1 MKVLHVTGA
10 KIWGGNEQQLFNLVT
25 NLKKNGLQNYI
36 FGVQGSKIKKAF
48 DQHDIS
54 FECATNEKLKSL
66 KNTTSF
72 QNYIKHINPD
82 VIHLHTS
89 DALTLAYYTSFFY
102 RFNARIVFEKK
113 GIGRSSSFLS
123 RLKYNFSQL
132 DQIICVSDYV
142 KAEFKKMLSVK
153 NQAKLCVIHDSFNT
167 DFGNFPRD
175 FKPPFDTSI
184 FTVGNIA
191 NHSSAK
197 DLDTLIS
204 VADLLVNQQ
213 EIKGIQF
220 VQLGG
225 FSKLTP
231 AYQERI
237 KALEL
242 EAYFHFIGQYDQ
254 AYLLYQ
260 YFDIFLLTS
269 EREGGPTSLLEAF
282 YFKTKVVSTRV
293 GISEILIKNGE
304 NGYLADVKAIDK
316 LASSVLEI
324 YKNSTLFDPVLESN
338 KEFILQH
345 FTSERQANEVIGIY
359 RSLL

>member
-36 FGVQGSKIKKAF
+36 FGVQGSKIENAF
-48 DQHDIS
+48 DLHDIS
-54 FECATNEKLKSL
+54 FECAAHEKLKSL
-66 KNTTSF
+66 KNITSF
-72 QNYIKHINPD
+72 QNYIKRINPD

-102 RFNARIVFEKK
+102 RFKAKIVFEKK

-142 KAEFKKMLSVK
+142 KTEFKRMLSVK
-153 NQAKLCVIHDSFNT
+153 NQAKLCVVHDSFNT
-167 DFGNFPRD
+167 DFGAFPTD

-204 VADLLVNQQ
+204 VADLLVNGHGVK
-213 EIKGIQF
+213 EIQF

-231 AYQERI
+231 AYQKRI
-237 KALEL
+237 KTLEL
-242 EAYFHFIGQYDQ
+242 EDHFYFIGQYDQ
-254 AYLLYQ
+254 AYLLHT
-260 YFDIFLLTS
+260 YFDVFLLTS

-293 GISEILIKNGE
+293 GISEILIQNSE
-304 NGYLADVKAIDK
+304 NGYLADVRAADK
-316 LASSVLEI
+316 LALSVLEI
-324 YKNSTLFDPVLESN
+324 YQNPKRFDSVLESN
-338 KEFILQH
+338 KEFIRQH
-345 FTSERQANEVIGIY
+345 FTSERQANEVIAIY
-359 RSLL
+359 KNL